1 MTKVTLDDVSLSR
14 IESLDQYEDLKNL
27 KKAYSNAVPEICVER
42 PRLIT
47 EFHLEKGLF
56 DQIHVEEGS
65 IDQGRISIL
74 DKARAYRHVLENRT
88 AVVRHTHAH
97 DKNMYEF
104 SLKDTSPFAGSTT
117 SRFKGVPLYPEL
129 IGLFLWPELKSMRR
143 RDLNPFY
150 ITSEE
155 ANELNLKIFP
165 HWMKKNVVEITRYR
179 DYKEQFHVPNPPDSH
194 DELKLLQN
202 WVFFLTSKP
211 LCISHTIP
219 DFSKAVRSG
228 LLSMIEEAADK
239 QSGTD
244 DPSKIEFY
252 SAIIEVLSGIIN
264 YSNRLAQEAIRL
276 AGLASDP
283 LEKDRLNEIAT
294 TYSKVPEAG
303 ADTFREALTTV
314 WICWTAMH
322 LENPNV
328 GLSLGRLDQLLYPYY
343 REDIDHDRLTPE
355 KAVELLCYLWLKI
368 GDHVPTMTETGEQL
382 FGGTGSNQ
390 AVTIG
395 GVDANGDDAVNDVT
409 YLILKATE
417 LMLLRDPNLNARY
430 HPDKSSDEYLKRISE
445 VNITTKATPAIHN
458 DKAVIKAL
466 VSKDKDNSEEQ
477 ARDYARDYGI
487 VGCVEPVSA
496 GRTYGHPAAV
506 LINLVSALELALFDG
521 KHRYTGMDKQIGPKT
536 GGAASFGSFDD
547 FWAAFRTQTHWLIDR
562 ATILNDKFG
571 KTHQDFYP
579 TPILS
584 AFFEGPMDKGKDL
597 IQGGATINS
606 SGAAIIGL
614 AVVVDS
620 LCAINK
626 WVFNK
631 EYMPFSRLLDALRN
645 DFVGDEPLR
654 LLLANPEKTPKYGN
668 EHPDADAIATKVV
681 TMLDDAFRTRQNYRG
696 GKYRVGYWTMT
707 LHAGLGRFTG
717 SLPNGRK
724 ARENYASGIT
734 PVSGVARDLSKILN
748 SVAKLPAEALSSGV
762 ALNITYPPEPH
773 FESMQ
778 DHFAATVKAFF
789 NGVGGNGDGG
799 FEIQFNVRSR
809 DEFERAMEDPEK
821 YGDFLVRVS
830 GYTAY
835 FKDLNPQMQREIMER
850 TEYLLSTGNAQPS
863 KPVDI

>member
-1 MTKVTLDDVSLSR
+1 MTKVTLDDVSLSG
-14 IESLDQYEDLKNL
+14 ISLDQYEDLKNL
-27 KKAYSNAVPEICVER
+27 RKAYFNAVPEICIER

-47 EFHLEKGLF
+47 DFHVTNGLL
-56 DQIHVEEGS
+56 DQNT
-65 IDQGRISIL
+65 ISIL
-74 DKARAYRHVLENRT
+74 DKAKAYRHVLENRT

-143 RDLNPFY
+143 RYPNPFY
-150 ITSEE
+150 ITPEE
-155 ANELNLKIFP
+155 TDELNLKIFP

-179 DYKEQFHVPNPPDSH
+179 DYEAQFHVPNATGSP

-228 LLSMIEEAADK
+228 LGSMIDEANDK
-239 QSGTD
+239 KSGTD
-244 DPSKIEFY
+244 DPSKIKFY

-264 YSNRLAQEAIRL
+264 YSRKLAQEAKQL
-276 AGLASDP
+276 AAQARDQ

-303 ADTFREALTTV
+303 AQSFQEALTTV
-314 WICWTAMH
+314 WICWTAIH

-343 REDIDHDRLTPE
+343 REEVEHGLLTPE

-395 GVDANGDDAVNDVT
+395 GVDANGEDAVNDLT

-430 HPDKSSDEYLKRISE
+430 HPDKSSDEYLNRISE

-477 ARDYARDYGI
+477 ARDYGI

-521 KHRYTGMDKQIGPKT
+521 KHRYTGMNKEISPET
-536 GGAASFGSFDD
+536 GNPATFGSFDD
-547 FWAAFRTQTHWLIDR
+547 FWAAFEKQTRWLIDR
-562 ATILNDKFG
+562 ATLLNDRFG

-597 IQGGATINS
+597 ILGGATINS

-614 AVVVDS
+614 ADVVDS

-631 EYMPFSRLLDALRN
+631 QSIPFSRLLDALRN
-645 DFVGDEPLR
+645 DFDGDEPLR

-668 EHPDADAIATKVV
+668 EHPDADAIAAKVV
-681 TMLDDAFRTRQNYRG
+681 TMLDDAFRARQNYRG

-734 PVSGVARDLSKILN
+734 PVSGVARNLPKALN

-762 ALNITYPPEPH
+762 ALNIKYTPEPH
-773 FESMQ
+773 YGSNT
-778 DHFAATVKAFF
+778 DDFAATVKAFF
-789 NGVGGNGDGG
+789 SGGGGNGDGG

-809 DEFERAMEDPEK
+809 EDFERAMEDPEK

-835 FKDLNPQMQREIMER
+835 FKDLNPQMQKEIMER

>member
-1 MTKVTLDDVSLSR
+1 MTKVTLDDVSLSGM
-14 IESLDQYEDLKNL
+14 SLDQYEDLKNL

-47 EFHLEKGLF
+47 EFHVNNGLL
-56 DQIHVEEGS
+56 DQ
-65 IDQGRISIL
+65 DRISIL

-129 IGLFLWPELKSMRR
+129 IALFLWPELKSMRSR
-143 RDLNPFY
+143 YPNPFY
-150 ITSEE
+150 ITPEE
-155 ANELNLKIFP
+155 IDELNLKIFP

-179 DYKEQFHVPNPPDSH
+179 DYKGQFQGPIATDYPD
-194 DELKLLQN
+194 EMKLFQN

-219 DFSKAVRSG
+219 DFSKAVHSG
-228 LLSMIEEAADK
+228 LRSMIVEAAAK
-239 QSGTD
+239 QSETD
-244 DPSKIEFY
+244 DPSRIEFY

-264 YSNRLAQEAIRL
+264 YSKKLAREARRL
-276 AGLASDP
+276 AGLASGQ

-303 ADTFREALTTV
+303 ADNFREALTTI
-314 WICWTAMH
+314 WICWTALH

-328 GLSLGRLDQLLYPYY
+328 GLSLGRLDQLLYPFY
-343 REDIDHDRLTPE
+343 REDVEHKRLTPG
-355 KAVELLCYLWLKI
+355 KAVELLSHLWLKI

-395 GVDANGDDAVNDVT
+395 GVDVNGEDAVNDVT

-430 HPDKSSDEYLKRISE
+430 HPAKNSDKYINRISE
-445 VNITTKATPAIHN
+445 VNITTHATPAIHN
-458 DKAVIKAL
+458 DRAVIKAL
-466 VSKDKDNSEEQ
+466 ISKGNSEEQ
-477 ARDYARDYGI
+477 ARDYGI

-496 GRTYGHPAAV
+496 GRTYGHPAAILV
-506 LINLVSALELALFDG
+506 NLVSGLELAMFNG
-521 KHRYTGMDKQIGPKT
+521 KHRYTGDKEISPKT
-536 GGAASFGSFDD
+536 GDPATFASFDD
-547 FWAAFRTQTHWLIDR
+547 FWAAFETQTRWLIDR

-597 IQGGATINS
+597 IRGGATINS

-614 AVVVDS
+614 ADVVDS
-620 LCAINK
+620 LSAINK

-631 EYMPFSRLLDALRN
+631 EYMSFSKLLGALHN

-668 EHPDADAIATKVV
+668 EHPDADAIAVKVV
-681 TMLDDAFRTRQNYRG
+681 TMLDDAFRVRENYRG

-707 LHAGLGRFTG
+707 IHAGFGRLTR

-724 ARENYASGIT
+724 ERENYASGIT
-734 PVSGVARDLSKILN
+734 PVSRATSSLTKALN
-748 SVAKLPAEALSSGV
+748 SVAKLPAEALSGGV
-762 ALNITYPPEPH
+762 ALNIKYTPEPQ
-773 FESMQ
+773 FELMR

-789 NGVGGNGDGG
+789 SGVETNGNGG

-809 DEFERAMEDPEK
+809 EEFEDARKHPERHP
-821 YGDFLVRVS
+821 DLLVRVS

-835 FKDLNPQMQREIMER
+835 FKDLNPQMQEEIMER
-850 TEYLLSTGNAQPS
+850 AEYLLSSGNAQPS
-863 KPVDI
+863 KLVVI